1 MACQEAQK
9 HILGMKQECTTR
21 LDCPCIAVMC
31 RCMVRGAHKP
41 NIN

>member
-21 LDCPCIAVMC
+21 L
-31 RCMVRGAHKP
+31 
-41 NIN
+41 